1 MDVTCTRVWKRHTML
16 TRCHKRVDVADRV
29 RQVEALRYAG
39 ACERVRP
46 VTTEAMHYTCM
57 CVCTYA

>member
-1 MDVTCTRVWKRHTML
+1 ML
-16 TRCHKRVDVADRV
+16 TRCHTRVDVADRV
-29 RQVEALRYAG
+29 REVEALRYAG

-46 VTTEAMHYTCM
+46 VPTEAMHYTCM

>member
-1 MDVTCTRVWKRHTML
+1 ML
-16 TRCHKRVDVADRV
+16 TRRHKRVDVADRV
-29 RQVEALRYAG
+29 REVEALRYAG